1 MAERLNLTETKNKN
15 YLYMVNYA
23 SGILLDRGRQCQLVS
38 STKRLKVGQFI
49 IVEHIGCGIFI
60 GRVSEFKGLDENNN
74 CEYVFLKHVDVSD
87 WAKKVDN
94 QKRKKELEAEMESM
108 FKSLDKKKKY
118 EYYAEI
124 DDTFRDLLL
133 EYNQLSD

>member
-1 MAERLNLTETKNKN
+1 MAERLNLVEINKKN
-15 YLYMVNYA
+15 YLYMVKYA
-23 SGILLDRGRQCQLVS
+23 SGILLNKDRQCQLIS
-38 STKRLKVGQFI
+38 STKKLKVGQFI

-60 GRVSEFKGLDENNN
+60 GRVSEFKGIDENND

-87 WAKKVDN
+87 WARKVDN

>member
-1 MAERLNLTETKNKN
+1 MAERLNSVEINKKN
-15 YLYMVNYA
+15 YLYMVKYA
-23 SGILLDRGRQCQLVS
+23 SGILLNKNGQCQLVS
-38 STKRLKVGQFI
+38 STKKLKVGQFI

-60 GRVSEFKGLDENNN
+60 GRVSEFKGLDENND

-87 WAKKVDN
+87 WARKVDN